1 MKRTFIEFAGVTRV
15 LHAHDVT
22 DEALL
27 AMQRSILQGEGDL
40 ITGTGGLRKIR
51 CATRAGGKSGGI
63 RVLFADYPAAG
74 ICLLVAAFAKN
85 IKANLSKAERN
96 ELAVLKS
103 KLDGQMRQRFAK
115 TGK

>member
-63 RVLFADYPAAG
+63 RVLFAACPAVAAG
-74 ICLLVAAFAKN
+74 EAPGLT
-85 IKANLSKAERN
+85 
-96 ELAVLKS
+96 
-103 KLDGQMRQRFAK
+103 DGRDPVPMRVWSEWRHS
-115 TGK
+115 